1 MNDKEDNIDFSLV
14 LASSVHDMKNSVG
27 MLLSSIEQ
35 LIGQAQEQNQDQDQK
50 HQQEPDQTALG
61 HFNKLHYEAS
71 RINSDLVQLLTLYRM
86 QNNFLPVR
94 IDEYYVTDLIEEQVA
109 RNQIMLDSS
118 GIALT
123 VDCDPNLVWY
133 YDQDLLGTLVH
144 NILVN
149 AVRYTKSRIMISARI
164 EDNKLCLTIA
174 DDGEGF
180 PSHML
185 NDPAGV
191 VEEARL
197 SENATHLGLYFAG
210 KIAWFHR
217 RGEERGF
224 IQLENGAPLA
234 GGVFRV
240 FIP

>member
-1 MNDKEDNIDFSLV
+1 MNVKEDNIDFSLV

-35 LIGQAQEQNQDQDQK
+35 LIDQAQAQEQ
-50 HQQEPDQTALG
+50 ERDQTAIG
-61 HFNKLHYEAS
+61 HFNCLHYEAS

-94 IDEYYVTDLIEEQVA
+94 IDEHYVADLIEEQVA
-109 RNQIMLDSS
+109 RNQILLDSS

-123 VDCDPNLVWY
+123 TDCDPNLVWY

-149 AVRYTKSRIMISARI
+149 AVRYTKSAISISARI
-164 EDNKLCLTIA
+164 EDNRLCLTVA

-180 PSHML
+180 PPHMMD
-185 NDPAGV
+185 NPAGV

-217 RGEERGF
+217 QGEERGF
-224 IQLENGAPLA
+224 IRLENGAPLG
-234 GGVFRV
+234 GGVFHV